1 MDTPEKPLIVIPPL
15 TSRTGDGEPYRRYEA
30 VEAELLSALPMGP
43 LEWMKARTH
52 LKSESLVFLSR
63 YIRRQD
69 DDVAGR
75 LHEELSARTMRM
87 AKQSIYGIYKEG
99 TEFIVSEVEA
109 EIA

>member
-1 MDTPEKPLIVIPPL
+1 MRQSRHKLLISIAALDSPLKMATSILMDTPQKPPIVIPPL

-43 LEWMKARTH
+43 PEWMKARTH

-75 LHEELSARTMRM
+75 LHE
-87 AKQSIYGIYKEG
+87 
-99 TEFIVSEVEA
+99 
-109 EIA
+109 